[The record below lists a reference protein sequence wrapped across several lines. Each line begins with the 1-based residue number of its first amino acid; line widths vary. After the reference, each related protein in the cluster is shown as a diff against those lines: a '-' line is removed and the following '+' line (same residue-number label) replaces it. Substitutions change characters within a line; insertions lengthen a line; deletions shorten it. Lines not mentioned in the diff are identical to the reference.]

1 MLHSKIVHSFIKGA
15 FVLNPKDNVKH
26 GQLLAM
32 KQGYIDE
39 IQRVRDQF
47 KTGKVSAPYLAG
59 VEQQLASKIIRL
71 NKRLG
76 IR

>member
-1 MLHSKIVHSFIKGA
+1 M
-15 FVLNPKDNVKH
+15 LNPKDHVKH

-32 KQGYIDE
+32 KQSHIDE

-47 KTGKVSAPYLAG
+47 KAGKVSASYLAG

>member
-1 MLHSKIVHSFIKGA
+1 L
-15 FVLNPKDNVKH
+15 LNPKDHVKH
-26 GQLLAM
+26 GQLLAL
-32 KQGYIDE
+32 KQTHIDE

-47 KTGKVSAPYLAG
+47 KAGKVSASYLAG
-59 VEQQLASKIIRL
+59 VEQQLASKIIKL